1 MTKAEVQKLFPIGH
15 VMTIN
20 EFIKC
25 VECGGFIPYD
35 GYGYYFDVKKK
46 TEAKEKVSF
55 NVETLLEKARKYKH
69 VIWYNR

>member
-1 MTKAEVQKLFPIGH
+1 MTKAEVKKLFPIGE

-20 EFIKC
+20 EFINC

-35 GYGYYFDVKKK
+35 GYGYYFDAKKK
-46 TEAKEKVSF
+46 TETKEEVSF
-55 NVETLLEKARKYKH
+55 DVETLLKKAGKYKH